1 MKKFIVA
8 MLVLAG
14 SVVAND
20 ILAPSPD
27 LITPQVPSKDLEKTS
42 TESFLV
48 LDEDVVVTPERKDAL
63 AFLSLVEQSKPQ
75 LSDIVVRE
83 CPLQKRDCN

>member
-1 MKKFIVA
+1 MKKFFYA
-8 MLVLAG
+8 MLILAG

-20 ILAPSPD
+20 ILAPSPV
-27 LITPQVPSKDLEKTS
+27 LVTPQVAGKDLEKKS

-48 LDEDVVVTPERKDAL
+48 LDEDVVITPERKDAL

-75 LSDIVVRE
+75 LSDVVVRE

>member
-1 MKKFIVA
+1 MKKFLFA
-8 MLVLAG
+8 MLILAG

-20 ILAPSPD
+20 ILAPSPV
-27 LITPQVPSKDLEKTS
+27 LTTPEVPSKDLEKKS
-42 TESFLV
+42 TESLLV

-63 AFLSLVEQSKPQ
+63 AFLSLVESTKPE
-75 LSDIVVRE
+75 LSDVVVRE